1 MHETILIDI
10 SIPMSAATPPWPGD
24 TPFSCG
30 WTCRREQGDSV
41 NLGTITS
48 SPHVGTHADAPV
60 HIESD
65 WAASESLPLGAF
77 VGECVV
83 LALPEG
89 FPVTQD
95 ITTDHLAALITAT
108 CGDRA
113 VTRVLMRTGYSLSA
127 RVFPDDWPALTPDAA
142 QWLLARGVRLWG
154 TDAPSVD
161 RRTSKD
167 LPVHHALFAGG
178 AFVLETLAL
187 DGVTAGVYEL
197 LAQPLAIEGADAAPV
212 RALLRRWRTATTG

>member
-1 MHETILIDI
+1 MDEPILIDI
-10 SIPMSAATPPWPGD
+10 SIPMSADTPPWPGD

-41 NLGTITS
+41 NLGTLTS

-77 VGECVV
+77 VGECLV
-83 LALPEG
+83 LALPQG
-89 FPVTQD
+89 FPVTRD
-95 ITTDHLAALITAT
+95 ISADDLAALMSAA
-108 CGDRA
+108 CGERV
-113 VTRVLMRTGYSLSA
+113 VTRILLRSGYSLSR
-127 RVFPDDWPALTPDAA
+127 RVFPDDWPVLSLEAT
-142 QWLLARGVRLWG
+142 QWLLARGMQLWG

-187 DGVTAGVYEL
+187 DGVTPGVYEL

-212 RALLRRWRTATTG
+212 RALLRR

>member
-1 MHETILIDI
+1 MDQPILIDI
-10 SIPMSAATPPWPGD
+10 SIPMSADTPPWPGD

-65 WAASESLPLGAF
+65 WAASESLPLSAF

-83 LALPEG
+83 IALPPE

-95 ITTDHLAALITAT
+95 IGVDDLAALMSAA
-108 CGDRA
+108 CGERV
-113 VTRVLMRTGYSLSA
+113 VTRVLLRTGYSLSQ
-127 RVFPDDWPALTPDAA
+127 RVFPDDWPVLTLEAA
-142 QWLLARGVRLWG
+142 HWLLARGLQLWG

-187 DGVTAGVYEL
+187 DGVEPGLYEL
-197 LAQPLAIEGADAAPV
+197 LAAPLAIEGADAAPV
-212 RALLRRWRTATTG
+212 RALLRR

>member
-1 MHETILIDI
+1 MDEPILIDI
-10 SIPMSAATPPWPGD
+10 SIPMSADTPPWPGD

-83 LALPEG
+83 LALPAG

-95 ITTDHLAALITAT
+95 IGVDDLAALMSAA
-108 CGDRA
+108 CGDR
-113 VTRVLMRTGYSLSA
+113 VTTRVLMRTGYSLSR
-127 RVFPDDWPALTPDAA
+127 RVFPDDWPVLTLEAA
-142 QWLLARGVRLWG
+142 RWLLARGVQLWG
-154 TDAPSVD
+154 VDAPSVD

-187 DGVTAGVYEL
+187 DGVEPGLYEL
-197 LAQPLAIEGADAAPV
+197 LAPPLAIEGADAAPV
-212 RALLRRWRTATTG
+212 RALLRR

>member
-1 MHETILIDI
+1 MDDAILIDI
-10 SIPMSAATPPWPGD
+10 SIPMSADTPPWPGD

-83 LALPEG
+83 IALPPE

-95 ITTDHLAALITAT
+95 IGVDDLAALLSAA
-108 CGDRA
+108 CGERV
-113 VTRVLMRTGYSLSA
+113 VTRVLMRTGYSLSQ
-127 RVFPDDWPALTPDAA
+127 RVFPDDWPVLTLEAA
-142 QWLLARGVRLWG
+142 RWLLARGVQLWG

-167 LPVHHALFAGG
+167 LPVHHALFGGG

-187 DGVTAGVYEL
+187 DRVTPGVYEL

-212 RALLRRWRTATTG
+212 RALLRR